1 MCVAPKSKLDKL
13 SEIAYARFQEL
24 SAEEQKSNLK
34 VISKLKFRTSKT
46 TRVPH
51 APLLRARL

>member
-1 MCVAPKSKLDKL
+1 MAPKPKLDRL
-13 SEIAYARFQEL
+13 SDIAYARFQEL

-51 APLLRARL
+51 TPLLRPRPLS